1 MDILNYSKYMQNM
14 KGISQKNQDIEP
26 VNLVIRALSE
36 IDYLHENEL
45 KYLLAEMIL
54 GNIKHIPT

>member
-1 MDILNYSKYMQNM
+1 MQNI
-14 KGISQKNQDIEP
+14 KGVSEKNQDIEP

-36 IDYLHENEL
+36 LDYLHENEL

-54 GNIKHIPT
+54 GNLNYSDAID